1 MTDIGHKLCTVLLD
15 NLWGGGVKKGW
26 GRLIMD
32 TNYTLFFSIIFW
44 WRSKERLGM
53 TDLGHK
59 LHTVLL
65 ENLWGGGVKK
75 GWG

>member
-1 MTDIGHKLCTVLLD
+1 M
-15 NLWGGGVKKGW
+15 
-26 GRLIMD
+26 
-32 TNYTLFFSIIFW
+32 
-44 WRSKERLGM
+44 LGM